1 MDLIYL
7 LIFSEVFNPLGL
19 IGTLITSLKLL
30 KILRK
35 NERENSQIIKEL
47 IKEYTKNK
55 ETNYEKSR

>member
-7 LIFSEVFNPLGL
+7 LIFSEVLILLGL
-19 IGTLITSLKLL
+19 IGTLIISIKLL

-35 NERENSQIIKEL
+35 NERENSQIIKKL

-55 ETNYEKSR
+55 ED

>member
-7 LIFSEVFNPLGL
+7 LIFSEILILLGL
-19 IGTLITSLKLL
+19 IGTLITSIKLL

-55 ETNYEKSR
+55 ED